1 MIDDIG
7 VIFVIYTAVIFFIA
21 FRAYTKTHDHADY
34 LLANRNL
41 PGWLAALSAG
51 ASDMSG
57 WLLLGLPGLA
67 YVAHQEAFWIALG
80 LGCGT
85 YFNWRLVAPR
95 LHTQSMRHSDSLTLP
110 SYFANRYPDCAR
122 LLRISSALMILL
134 FYVIYLSAGMVGA
147 AKLFVA
153 VFEMTYVS
161 ALLISAAVV
170 VSYTMLGGFK
180 AVVNTD
186 ALQALLMICA
196 LIAASLMISTA
207 LDYDSYSAENLFEQ
221 DATLGFVAIVSA
233 LAWGLGYPGQPHI
246 LARFMATRDAAQIR
260 SAAKIAISWTLVCL
274 TSALL
279 VGVLAS
285 VHPSLGQYSG
295 DPEKIFIVASQWLF
309 HPVIAGVVTAAV
321 LAAIMSTADSQLI
334 IAASALYY
342 DLAPERSRAQS
353 SRVWLISIRLVTLML
368 GCVSALFAFN
378 PSSSVLGLVAYAW
391 AGFGASFAPA
401 ILLSLWTRR
410 VPGIAIFVGMVVG
423 CVTVVVVE
431 TFSIGGP
438 ELYSL
443 IPGFALNLSAV
454 GLFCR
459 LAQPQAQ

>member
-1 MIDDIG
+1 MLDDIAA
-7 VIFVIYTAVIFFIA
+7 IFVIYTAVIFFIA

-85 YFNWRLVAPR
+85 YFNWRLIAPR
-95 LHTQSMRHSDSLTLP
+95 LHTQSIRHSDSLTLP
-110 SYFANRYPDCAR
+110 SYFANCYPDCGR
-122 LLRISSALMILL
+122 LMRISSALMILT
-134 FYVIYLSAGMVGA
+134 FYVIYLSAGMVAA

-170 VSYTMLGGFK
+170 ISYTMLGGFK

-196 LIAASLMISTA
+196 LIAACFMISATIN
-207 LDYDSYSAENLFEQ
+207 YDSHSAPTLFEQ
-221 DATLGFVAIVSA
+221 DANLGIVAIVSA

-246 LARFMATRDAAQIR
+246 LARFMATRDAEQIR
-260 SAAKIAISWTLVCL
+260 RAGKIAIGWTLACL
-274 TSALL
+274 TSAVL

-285 VHPSLGQYSG
+285 IHPSLSQYPG
-295 DPEKIFIVASQWLF
+295 DNNISSQ
-309 HPVIAGVVTAAV
+309 
-321 LAAIMSTADSQLI
+321 
-334 IAASALYY
+334 
-342 DLAPERSRAQS
+342 
-353 SRVWLISIRLVTLML
+353 
-368 GCVSALFAFN
+368 
-378 PSSSVLGLVAYAW
+378 
-391 AGFGASFAPA
+391 
-401 ILLSLWTRR
+401 
-410 VPGIAIFVGMVVG
+410 
-423 CVTVVVVE
+423 
-431 TFSIGGP
+431 
-438 ELYSL
+438 
-443 IPGFALNLSAV
+443 
-454 GLFCR
+454 
-459 LAQPQAQ
+459 